1 MELDDKCYWKKTVEF
16 INNLDVNESFR
27 PIELK
32 RYVYGDDDIKST
44 VGSYINSL
52 MQIKYIKRTS
62 NGTYIRL
69 KTISENLTT
78 TKVYNYLYNNPL
90 KERQD
95 KLDQIKN
102 NLENGE
108 V

>member
-1 MELDDKCYWKKTVEF
+1 MNLDEKCYWNKTVEY
-16 INNLDVNESFR
+16 INQLPKDKFFR

-32 RYVYGDDDIKST
+32 RFVYGEEDIKST
-44 VGSYINSL
+44 VGSYINFLQQTKFIEKISKG
-52 MQIKYIKRTS
+52 KYIRIKDIPDT
-62 NGTYIRL
+62 
-69 KTISENLTT
+69 LTT

-90 KERQD
+90 KERLD